1 MNAAIIVSVH
11 DDSIGSN
18 MIAPAR
24 IETTFP
30 QFAAIR
36 GQSDNH
42 VFAFPRRSQKRD
54 GVMLPRFTGKTTGI
68 YQVQSRHFVDA
79 ALHIQRFI
87 RNIKPDAGIFRSDMM
102 TIRPGIPQAAS
113 NEQVIFAD
121 VCHKYQPAPI

>member
-1 MNAAIIVSVH
+1 MNASIIVSVH

-18 MIAPAR
+18 IIAPTR

-42 VFAFPRRSQKRD
+42 VFAFPRRSQKRE
-54 GVMLPRFTGKTTGI
+54 GVMLPRLISKTTGI
-68 YQVQSRHFVDA
+68 YQVQSRQFVDA
-79 ALHIQRFI
+79 ALHIQRLI

-102 TIRPGIPQAAS
+102 TIRPGIPQAA
-113 NEQVIFAD
+113 
-121 VCHKYQPAPI
+121 